1 MMSLSGNVTHICV
14 DIHDFQS
21 RRRIEEIVC
30 RDIDHVLDELDDPRA
45 LAAFASDPSK
55 SPEARTPG
63 RAAGLEARDRRVTA
77 PLEIDLARLKVDE
90 SVASRRKPSC
100 YPLYLP
106 IRLHATLGYHTE
118 VQWARLNQSQ
128 LVPIWGWVL

>member
-55 SPEARTPG
+55 SPEARLL
-63 RAAGLEARDRRVTA
+63 AGRRVLKRETA
-77 PLEIDLARLKVDE
+77 VSP
-90 SVASRRKPSC
+90 RRSN
-100 YPLYLP
+100 
-106 IRLHATLGYHTE
+106 RSGAAEG
-118 VQWARLNQSQ
+118 
-128 LVPIWGWVL
+128 